1 MRATRLSTGRTHSG
15 KNALDATRQ
24 ELAYGARITTDAS
37 SGDYFGIVVTDNDA
51 ATISN
56 PLSPGR
62 QQQITYEILN
72 DSGGRMGRLRW
83 GSEFKLAGSF
93 TNPGDERRRTIS
105 FLYDGSSWCDIG
117 RAGGDIG

>member
-1 MRATRLSTGRTHSG
+1 MDRGPRDGAHGEKPVAERDRHEGSG
-15 KNALDATRQ
+15 N
-24 ELAYGARITTDAS
+24 
-37 SGDYFGIVVTDNDA
+37 YFRIVVTDNDA

-105 FLYDGSSWCDIG
+105 FLYDGSSWCEIG
-117 RAGGDIG
+117 RAGADIA